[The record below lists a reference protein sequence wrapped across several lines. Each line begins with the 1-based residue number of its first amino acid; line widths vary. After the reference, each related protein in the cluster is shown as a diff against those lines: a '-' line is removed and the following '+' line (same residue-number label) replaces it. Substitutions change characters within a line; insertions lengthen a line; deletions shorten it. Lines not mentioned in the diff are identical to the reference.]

1 MNANTHA
8 PPPVRGG
15 GFSLPTAENN
25 MVRNG
30 SFFVSR
36 VDRRRSDITGFFTDM
51 QVSSPT
57 AQAMSVKKGKFLH
70 RHSNVTE
77 GS

>member
-8 PPPVRGG
+8 PPPVGG
-15 GFSLPTAENN
+15 RFFTPHGRKQYGTQWF
-25 MVRNG
+25 V
-30 SFFVSR
+30 FVSQ
-36 VDRRRSDITGFFTDM
+36 VDRRRSDTTGFFTDM